1 MERKRDEVVS
11 TGAVFSV
18 LVGKVKESLQPS
30 PQEVHHFT
38 RLDQVNQL
46 VGASEADADM
56 GFMTRLLA
64 LCSLPRSNPGTRL
77 QFKRV
82 NGPYTLYMTAGGQ
95 AQAAIR
101 QPAAP
106 VVGLGVHRSGAD
118 PKPRSGLGIFT
129 LRVHA

>member
-1 MERKRDEVVS
+1 MQRKRDEVVS
-11 TGAVFSV
+11 TGAVFNV
-18 LVGKVKESLQPS
+18 LVGKGKEALQPS
-30 PQEVHHFT
+30 QGVHHFT

-56 GFMTRLLA
+56 GFMTRLMA
-64 LCSLPRSNPGTRL
+64 LCSLPRSNPGNRL

-82 NGPYTLYMTAGGQ
+82 NGPYTLYMTSNGQ
-95 AQAAIR
+95 AQAPFW

-118 PKPRSGLGIFT
+118 PKPRASPRPLA